1 MASTITVDSNY
12 NGEVAGEIIG
22 AAFKEADTIQKGL
35 ITVLPDIKFKISLRK
50 IAYGDGRTDFA
61 CGWEPKGSVTLSEKT
76 LEPKKIMNNLEIC
89 KEQFNQV
96 WSSMQM
102 GFSAH
107 NDNIPNDVDQ
117 ALIAEILADTAEA
130 TEDQIWQ
137 GVAATD
143 GQFGGF
149 IPLFDA
155 DADIIKDGN
164 GITGLGAAISKAN
177 VISELEKVTTA
188 IPIELRRKT
197 DMIFGV
203 SNDVANFYSQALI
216 SPQISSGSDAPGS
229 PQTLQYGIYKLEII
243 NGLPANTFVVFQK
256 KNLYFGTGLMSDHNE
271 LRIKDM
277 DESLLTNQIRYKMVY
292 TAGVQYVNSEEIIHY
307 LSTT

>member
-1 MASTITVDSNY
+1 MATDLTVSSNY

-22 AAFKEADTIQKGL
+22 AAFKEADTIAKGL

-50 IAYGDGRTDFA
+50 IEYANGRTDYSCGFA
-61 CGWEPKGSVTLSEKT
+61 PQGSVTLSEKT
-76 LEPKKIMNNLEIC
+76 LEPKKIKNELELC
-89 KEQFNQV
+89 KEDFLQV

-107 NDNIPNDVDQ
+107 NNNIPNDIDQ

-130 TEDQIWQ
+130 TDEQIWQ

-155 DADIIKDGN
+155 DANIIKDGN
-164 GITGLGAAISKAN
+164 GITGLGAAISKSN

-188 IPIELRRKT
+188 IPVELRRKT

-216 SPQISSGSDAPGS
+216 NPQISSGSASPGS
-229 PQTLQYGIYKLEII
+229 PQTLQYGIYTMEII
-243 NGLPANTFVVFQK
+243 NGLPANTIVVFQK

-277 DESLLTNQIRYKMVY
+277 DESDLSGQIRYKMVY

>member
-1 MASTITVDSNY
+1 MATTLTVSSNY
-12 NGEVAGEIIG
+12 AGEVAGEIIG

-35 ITVLPDIKFKISLRK
+35 ITVLPNIKFKISLRK
-50 IAYGDGRTDFA
+50 IEYANGRTDYA
-61 CGWEPKGSVTLSEKT
+61 CGWAPQGTVTLSEKT
-76 LEPKKIMNNLEIC
+76 LEPKKIMNNLELC
-89 KEQFNQV
+89 KEDFLQV
-96 WSSMQM
+96 WSAIQM

-107 NDNIPNDVDQ
+107 NDNIPNDIDQ

-130 TEDQIWQ
+130 TETQIWQ
-137 GVAATD
+137 GVTATD
-143 GQFGGF
+143 GQFGGY

-155 DADIIKDGN
+155 DSDIIKDGN
-164 GITGLGAAISKAN
+164 GITGLGAAISKSN

-188 IPIELRRKT
+188 IPIALRRKT
-197 DMIFGV
+197 DMVFGI
-203 SNDVANFYSQALI
+203 SPDVANFYSQALI
-216 SPQISSGSDAPGS
+216 SPQISNGSNDPGS
-229 PQTLQYGIYKLEII
+229 PQKLQYGIYMLDII
-243 NGLPANTFVVFQK
+243 NGLPANTMVVFQK

-277 DESLLTNQIRYKMVY
+277 DESDLSGQIRYKMVY